1 MLKIR
6 FGIGD
11 GGGFELGVEDEVG
24 SNNGIIIDKYFKFG
38 VDVDIGDNIG
48 WGVVRRND
56 SEEFGLR
63 VEYEVDSENDSS
75 VGKCVNDKYDMVF
88 GDSVGIMGLVDM
100 LMVE

>member
-1 MLKIR
+1 MLTIG

-48 WGVVRRND
+48 WGVVRGND
-56 SEEFGLR
+56 NEEFGLR

-75 VGKCVNDKYDMVF
+75 VGKGIKYEFGVVF
-88 GDSVGIMGLVDM
+88 GVSRGVLGLVDI
-100 LMVE
+100 LMME